1 MKEDGMDP
9 RIARLLDRQEIQDLL
24 ARYCRA
30 VDRRDWAKL
39 GDVFHADAHDDHG
52 EYKGGVEG
60 FLAWVKQRHA
70 SIGQSMHFLGN
81 CLIEFAGDDVALVET
96 YFVASQRLGA
106 EAGPAARKMLE
117 QCGADSA
124 GAVDLDVLG
133 RYIDRMERRAGGPWK
148 IARRTVAFDAVR
160 ARPATGGP
168 LNPLWGQARRDPDDP
183 VFAERRAIG
192 LRD

>member
-1 MKEDGMDP
+1 MKEDAMDD

-52 EYKGGVEG
+52 EYKGGVDG
-60 FLAWVKQRHA
+60 FVAWVKQRHA

-81 CLIEFAGDDVALVET
+81 CLIEFAGPDLALVET

-106 EAGPAARKMLE
+106 EAGEAARRMLE
-117 QCGADSA
+117 QSGVGSA

-133 RYIDRMERRAGGPWK
+133 RYIDRMERREGQRR
-148 IARRTVAFDAVR
+148 IARRTVAFDAIR
-160 ARPATGGP
+160 TRPATAGP
-168 LNPLWGQARRDPDDP
+168 LAPSWAQSRRDQDDP
-183 VFAERRAIG
+183 VYAERRALG
-192 LRD
+192 LPD

>member
-1 MKEDGMDP
+1 MDK
-9 RIARLLDRQEIQDLL
+9 RIARMLDRQEIHDLL

-52 EYKGGVEG
+52 EYKGGVDG
-60 FLAWVKQRHA
+60 FIAWVKQRHA

-81 CLIEFAGDDVALVET
+81 CLIEFAGDDLALVET

-106 EAGPAARKMLE
+106 EAGPAARRMLE
-117 QCGADSA
+117 QSGADSA
-124 GAVDLDVLG
+124 GAIDLDVLG
-133 RYIDRMERRAGGPWK
+133 RYIDRMERRAGQWR

-160 ARPATGGP
+160 TRPASGAP
-168 LNPLWGQARRDPDDP
+168 LSPSWAQSRRDLDDP
-183 VFAERRAIG
+183 VYAERRAIG
-192 LRD
+192 LPD